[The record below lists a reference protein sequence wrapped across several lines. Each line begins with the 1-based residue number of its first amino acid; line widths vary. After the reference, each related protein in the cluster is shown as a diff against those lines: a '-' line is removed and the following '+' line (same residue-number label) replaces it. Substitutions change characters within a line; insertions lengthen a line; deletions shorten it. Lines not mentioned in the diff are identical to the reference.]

1 MVLCVKWSPFD
12 DAAIKMCR
20 LRACYSVCFLVYYGI
35 PFFGQKS
42 HGLSRAL
49 HRSCTLLKY
58 MALNSDTL
66 SNCTTEGSV
75 VSEQSLFMIITFQ
88 EGKQV

>member
-1 MVLCVKWSPFD
+1 MVFH
-12 DAAIKMCR
+12 
-20 LRACYSVCFLVYYGI
+20 
-35 PFFGQKS
+35 FFVQQS

-58 MALNSDTL
+58 VALNSDTV
-66 SNCTTEGSV
+66 SNCATEASV
-75 VSEQSLFMIITFQ
+75 VSEQSLFIIIIIITFQ